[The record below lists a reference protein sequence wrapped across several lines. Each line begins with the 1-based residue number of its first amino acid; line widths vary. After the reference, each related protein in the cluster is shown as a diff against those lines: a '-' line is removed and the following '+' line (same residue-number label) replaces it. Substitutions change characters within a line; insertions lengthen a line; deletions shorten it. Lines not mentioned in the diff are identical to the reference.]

1 MMPILLSLFVAIF
14 FASSVDMHASER
26 EKSRRAESAR
36 DYTAQSIFAGF
47 CRAAFIGVA
56 GVLVYKYYYDST
68 KTEKKLR
75 SCETKIKRLWEEQE
89 RQSCRTSRIEHGV
102 RTLDRKTDGLHG
114 KVDKLDAKVDRRAGE
129 LRGELVRLGTRTD
142 DLHAKADAQARQLD
156 GMSAQVTGVDSKI
169 DGVRGDVARLSAST
183 ASLHGKT
190 DELGR
195 NVRRG
200 YVYQKFTVGVLG
212 AVHRSAA
219 RTHAG
224 VIAQSAQLGRLHT
237 TLEEVQATGN
247 VTQQEL
253 RDVAATG
260 RSTAQNVKDLREQ
273 DIPALTAGA
282 MDMKSDLTALRGD
295 TERMG
300 KVQTRMAG
308 KLDEVHGHTSELK
321 RDMKELV
328 SRPQHVCPSP
338 AHKPPSP
345 PLSLSSPL
353 RRAVTGAAVTA

>member
-219 RTHAG
+219 RTHAS

-253 RDVAATG
+253 RGVAATG
-260 RSTAQNVKDLREQ
+260 NATAESVA
-273 DIPALTAGA
+273 ALTA
-282 MDMKSDLTALRGD
+282 DSKEMKRDLGSLRADTQQIGTA
-295 TERMG
+295 
-300 KVQTRMAG
+300 QTQLAHAVE
-308 KLDEVHGHTSELK
+308 KVHGQTSQLG
-321 RDMKELV
+321 RDMKELMA
-328 SRPQHVCPSP
+328 RPTHVCPSP